1 MHKPSSLPLSYSFKS
16 FLVIS
21 GFQLKQVLDMAL
33 EALNSPTTRIPVFSL
48 ENTSLGSV
56 EPCIKGKRSK
66 RQRSVDSHEL
76 SEEEYLALCLIML
89 ARSGGSTAE
98 NQQKRS
104 QTPLPLPPA
113 PPVMMTL
120 DSSKVLYKCSVCNK
134 SFGSYQAL
142 GGHKAS
148 HRKSAGRSGGDD
160 QSTNSTTLSATTS
173 GGSGSGRTYE
183 CTICHR
189 CFPTGQALGGH
200 KRRHYEGGAASNS
213 GAFASS
219 AVSSSEGIGS
229 TVSHRNFDLNLPAL
243 PEFWPGFS
251 SGEDEVESPHP
262 LKKSRPFLQS
272 KLEIF

>member
-1 MHKPSSLPLSYSFKS
+1 
-16 FLVIS
+16 
-21 GFQLKQVLDMAL
+21 MAL
-33 EALNSPTTRIPVFSL
+33 EALNSPTTRMPMIPF

-56 EPCIKGKRSK
+56 EPWTKGKRSK
-66 RQRSVDSHEL
+66 RQRSVDCHEP

-89 ARSGGSTAE
+89 ARSGGSRAE

-104 QTPLPLPPA
+104 QTPLPPPSA
-113 PPVMMTL
+113 SPVMMTL
-120 DSSKVLYKCSVCNK
+120 DSSKLMYKCSVCDK
-134 SFGSYQAL
+134 AFGSYQAL

-148 HRKSAGRSGGDD
+148 HRKSAGGSGGDD
-160 QSTNSTTLSATTS
+160 RSTNSITVSTTS
-173 GGSGSGRTYE
+173 GGSGRTHE
-183 CTICHR
+183 CSICHR

-213 GAFASS
+213 GAVGSS
-219 AVSSSEGIGS
+219 TALSSSEGVGS

-262 LKKSRPFLQS
+262 LKKSRHSSQS